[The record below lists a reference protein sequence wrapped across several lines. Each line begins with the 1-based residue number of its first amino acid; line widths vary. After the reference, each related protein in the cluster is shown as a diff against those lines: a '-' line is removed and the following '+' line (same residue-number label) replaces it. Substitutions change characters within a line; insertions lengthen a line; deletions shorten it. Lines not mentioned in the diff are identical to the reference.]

1 MLLIL
6 TPAFAAPA
14 SSLIN
19 GMLQQ
24 SPNKP
29 VSAQSVIDPAALIE
43 EIKKKLAATS
53 AELALVPPEAVA
65 GSPAT
70 GSFGEVD
77 IFARRLHLKP
87 LEFIYQSQ
95 FARLASLQVLQQ
107 HRLEMENQAANWSGF
122 NEPSRHPFLRADELK
137 ESVTRL
143 SSRVEELKSLATT
156 TDQAGVQV
164 INTAENSIVKLR
176 QADEAVEQSKN
187 SPDQQV
193 RLSRGRDLLALQNQ
207 VDLAR
212 VMAFQI
218 EKQTIHED
226 LLETLA
232 QLQLAR
238 KQLGVA
244 SEQVELT
251 QQDIDQVNKNIE
263 SESQQIIA
271 ELKRVV
277 TVSDL
282 KNKADQQ
289 ERLEPSATGQAV
301 TQLQFAEPDQIGQA
315 RHNNADI
322 KLQALNRM
330 LLYLQMQ
337 RDIWN
342 LRWAYAKVTNREKA
356 GVAYDKIA
364 QNQAVLKAVHNY
376 IDQQRHSVLML
387 VTSQSVQELDPTVA
401 GLDALGDELHDL

>member
-1 MLLIL
+1 
-6 TPAFAAPA
+6 
-14 SSLIN
+14 
-19 GMLQQ
+19 
-24 SPNKP
+24 
-29 VSAQSVIDPAALIE
+29 VIDPAALIE

-70 GSFGEVD
+70 GSSGEVD
-77 IFARRLHLKP
+77 IFARRLHLKQ
-87 LEFIYQSQ
+87 LDFIYQSQ
-95 FARLASLQVLQQ
+95 LARLASLQVLQQ

-176 QADEAVEQSKN
+176 QADEAVEQAKN

-193 RLSRGRDLLALQNQ
+193 RLSRERDLLALQNQ
-207 VDLAR
+207 IDLAR
-212 VMAFQI
+212 AMAFQI

-277 TVSDL
+277 TASDL
-282 KNKADQQ
+282 K
-289 ERLEPSATGQAV
+289 
-301 TQLQFAEPDQIGQA
+301 
-315 RHNNADI
+315 I
-322 KLQALNRM
+322 KPANR
-330 LLYLQMQ
+330 
-337 RDIWN
+337 
-342 LRWAYAKVTNREKA
+342 K
-356 GVAYDKIA
+356 
-364 QNQAVLKAVHNY
+364 
-376 IDQQRHSVLML
+376 
-387 VTSQSVQELDPTVA
+387 
-401 GLDALGDELHDL
+401 GLSRAPLGKQ